1 MKNYYQEFGIS
12 PKLGVEE
19 IQKLLVAERKK
30 WSLRLNAA
38 DLDRRQKAEQKL
50 SLLDEAVKI
59 FMDEY
64 SKKKYDA
71 ELKKSGQETIVVKEE
86 AAHISDRQ
94 GYDEVWLRIKS
105 LYESGNTQA
114 TIDLCNQAIMC
125 GLSSGEIYETLVEAY
140 AENGDFDQ
148 AIATGKTALNKYP
161 GNFNVKYV
169 MARLYLA
176 LNQNLEEVKEITDE
190 ILQKNPD
197 LSVVLAMQIE
207 VELCMG
213 NKEKADKDVEEHM
226 NKYPNDMR
234 YKELVA
240 SAYARKGDQFFT
252 IASNGANYF
261 TSKENYNQC
270 LEMRQKAYELNPCD
284 ATKEDYEIMKKYG
297 AKTFDTS
304 LIGGIASAVVVSLF
318 FMDSYMIVSVVLW
331 ALSIWMLISAFEPKW
346 QVDREAFT
354 GSRKPANTV
363 AYILATIVKTAWR
376 CIWGV
381 VRSICNFI

>member
-12 PKLGVEE
+12 PELSVEE
-19 IQKLLVAERKK
+19 IQKQLVAERKK

-50 SLLDEAVKI
+50 NLLDEAVKV

-71 ELKKSGQETIVVKEE
+71 ELKKSGQDTIVVKDEVD
-86 AAHISDRQ
+86 HISDKQ
-94 GYDEVWLRIKS
+94 GYDEVWIRIKS

-114 TIDLCNQAIMC
+114 TIELCNQAIMC
-125 GLSSGEIYETLVEAY
+125 GLSSREIYETLVNAY

-161 GNFNVKYV
+161 GNFNVKYAI
-169 MARLYLA
+169 ARMYLA
-176 LNQNLEEVKEITDE
+176 LNQNLEIVKEITDE

-197 LSVVLAMQIE
+197 LSEVLAMQIA
-207 VELCMG
+207 VELRMG

-240 SAYARKGDQFFT
+240 LEYARKGDQFFT

-284 ATKEDYEIMKKYG
+284 TTKEDYEIMKKYG

-304 LIGGIASAVVVSLF
+304 LIGGIASAVVISLF

-376 CIWGV
+376 CIWGLV
-381 VRSICNFI
+381 KGICNFI